1 MNGTISIERAYKKD
15 AEALSCLHAKCF
27 AKPWSSESFG
37 ALMENANA
45 LAFFAT
51 RRTGP
56 QSFHAFILARVASD
70 EAEILTLGTVTAARR
85 AGLARALVFASATE
99 ACVMGA
105 KQMFLEVAVNN
116 HAAHSLYCG
125 IGFLAAGKRAG
136 YYRDD
141 ADVSDAMVLRADLPL
156 VQ

>member
-1 MNGTISIERAYKKD
+1 MNATISIERAYKKD

-27 AKPWSSESFG
+27 TKPWSAEGFG

-45 LAFFAT
+45 LAFFAA
-51 RRTGP
+51 RRAAS
-56 QSFHAFILARVASD
+56 QSFDAFILARVASD
-70 EAEILTLGTVTAARR
+70 EAEILTLGTLTAARR

-99 ACVMGA
+99 ARVLGA

-116 HAAHSLYCG
+116 HAAYSLYSG

-136 YYRDD
+136 YYCDD